1 MTIRVTKLEA
11 GPDLAT
17 GLIRLARLVNG
28 LFSTASAV
36 HGLTAAQA
44 RMLCILMEGPR
55 GMAELAGLLGIDKA
69 GVTGL
74 TDRVERRGLAERTA
88 VPGDRR
94 ALRVRLTTDGERTAA
109 AVHDLICAELDA
121 VTADLVP
128 ADRERFRCTIA
139 LIVQGHL
146 LSGHAMTVF
155 IRQDSR
161 EASRRRL
168 PAPRVQAGAGSR
180 A

>member
-1 MTIRVTKLEA
+1 VGEVARVGEVEA

-28 LFSTASAV
+28 LFSTASAA
-36 HGLTAAQA
+36 HDLTAAQA
-44 RMLCILMEGPR
+44 R
-55 GMAELAGLLGIDKA
+55 MAELAGLLGIDKA

-74 TDRVERRGLAERTA
+74 VDRVERRGLAERTA

-94 ALRVRLTTDGERTAA
+94 ALRVRLTADGQRTAV

-121 VTADLVP
+121 LTAGLAP

-139 LIVQGHL
+139 LMV
-146 LSGHAMTVF
+146 
-155 IRQDSR
+155 
-161 EASRRRL
+161 
-168 PAPRVQAGAGSR
+168 AG
-180 A
+180 